1 MTAIDPAVRASLPM
15 VNAVEALVDFSLLRI
30 LVLEDRL
37 VNQAVIQRQLKQ
49 LNATCTFA
57 NNGVEGLAQL
67 ERSLFDIIL
76 ADCSMPVMDGFVF
89 TETVR
94 RREQEAGDG
103 RQIPIIALTADALP
117 EDVEKCHAAGMNDV
131 LSKPVSLDRL
141 ASVITQWAGKKT
153 PDKGKLMTPTEPES
167 PIDIAALVAL
177 IGGEDKEALGEI
189 FSEFM
194 AAAHTSF
201 AEVVESAKRGDL
213 IGLSAAAHGA
223 KGEARNV
230 GARRLGDLYAE
241 IDVKAKARDAEATE
255 IVAAVGSELARV
267 EVYISTYLKQ
277 NS

>member
-1 MTAIDPAVRASLPM
+1 M
-15 VNAVEALVDFSLLRI
+15 
-30 LVLEDRL
+30 
-37 VNQAVIQRQLKQ
+37 
-49 LNATCTFA
+49 
-57 NNGVEGLAQL
+57 
-67 ERSLFDIIL
+67 
-76 ADCSMPVMDGFVF
+76 
-89 TETVR
+89 
-94 RREQEAGDG
+94 
-103 RQIPIIALTADALP
+103 PIIALTADALR

-153 PDKGKLMTPTEPES
+153 PDKGKLMTPTEPKSPSQQPEGGVGHEA
-167 PIDIAALVAL
+167 PIDFAALVAL

-230 GARRLGDLYAE
+230 GAKRLGDLYAE
-241 IDVKAKARDAEATE
+241 IDVKAKARDATATE

-267 EVYISTYLKQ
+267 EVFVSTYLKQ